1 MKHSIRAILFS
12 LLFSSIATAQ
22 ITLSYQ
28 TKAGDVYSTTL
39 SMTQNIKQTMMG
51 LDQVA
56 ENEQIISVDFT
67 TEGVSDGLINSD
79 LLYKRVIINQSSPIG
94 SSNFD
99 SQNATEDIPQA
110 LRGYASLVDK
120 GYKIS
125 FNNKGEVQAVS
136 GVKTMI
142 TSMIEELELPTE
154 TAKNQLK
161 ANLAAQFND
170 ETMLSQIQNGLII
183 YPKGTINKGEP
194 WVLDQSVSNP
204 YPLNISTTYTLDD
217 YDKDFAY
224 ISVSST
230 ISTGENSN
238 MNFQGTEVLFELKGT
253 QTGSIKVDRK
263 TGFILESNLEQNTKG
278 LMKVISPQEMEI
290 PMTLKS
296 VISITGS
303 I

>member
-278 LMKVISPQEMEI
+278 LMKIVSPQEMEI